1 MRARMAEKQQQ
12 QTLAQLDA
20 KGKDQRAN
28 QKIGEHEQAIR
39 QKQVTAEEER
49 QKAIQAINEKGKYL
63 KEAYTA
69 GLRACCKES
78 CYIWMLRNTNIELQ
92 LSCIND

>member
-20 KGKDQRAN
+20 KGADHRAN
-28 QKIGEHEQAIR
+28 QKIGEHEKAIR
-39 QKQVTAEEER
+39 QKQITAEEER
-49 QKAIQAINEKGKYL
+49 KKAIQAINEKGVW

-69 GLRACCKES
+69 GLHLHAC
-78 CYIWMLRNTNIELQ
+78 
-92 LSCIND
+92 